1 MVNEAN
7 DVTAGTGRRFLA
19 LMIDWFM
26 CLLIASLLGFES
38 KAFVTLVIFFI
49 EVSVLTILQQAS
61 AGQRILRLRVVDFTT
76 FGIVPVRKIVLRTFL
91 ICLVLP
97 AVFTREGRGLQDW
110 VANSVV
116 VKGLRAAN

>member
-7 DVTAGTGRRFLA
+7 DVTAGTGRRFGA
-19 LMIDWFM
+19 LLIDWLM

-38 KAFVTLVIFFI
+38 KAFVTLVIFFT
-49 EVSVLTILQQAS
+49 EVSALTILQQAS

-76 FGIVPVRKIVLRTFL
+76 FGIVPIRKIVLRTFL

-97 AVFTREGRGLQDW
+97 AVFTREGRGLHDW
-110 VANSVV
+110 VANSIVV
-116 VKGLRAAN
+116 RNPKDKA

>member
-19 LMIDWFM
+19 LMIDWLM

-76 FGIVPVRKIVLRTFL
+76 FGIVPIRKIVLRTFL

-97 AVFTREGRGLQDW
+97 AVFTREGRGLHDW

-116 VKGLRAAN
+116 VKSLRANN